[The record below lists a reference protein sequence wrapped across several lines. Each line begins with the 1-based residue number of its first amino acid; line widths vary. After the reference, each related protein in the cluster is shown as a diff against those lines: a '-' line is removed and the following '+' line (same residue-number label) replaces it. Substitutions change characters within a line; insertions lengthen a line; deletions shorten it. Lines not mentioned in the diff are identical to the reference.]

1 MRKIKIIEDG
11 NFPDWVRLAFIVV
24 GFALMFC
31 AFKFIPPTIL
41 GGAVALMGFGLALI
55 GGFASR
61 SHILKI
67 KPFVG
72 SAWRKAKKTYEK
84 DSYS

>member
-24 GFALMFC
+24 GFALMLC

-61 SHILKI
+61 SHMLKI